1 MRKISLTFLLL
12 LSSYLLLAQN
22 EVDALRYSFLTHGG
36 SARYTGMSGAFG
48 ALGADFSSLSTN
60 PAGIGTFKKSRFM
73 FSPIFILT
81 SVDAN
86 YRDKTTDNE
95 KISFNLNNF
104 GLLLNLKSY
113 DEDDSGWKS
122 VAFGIGYNRL
132 KNFNREVTIRGYND
146 NSSMLDQFMLN
157 SDYVHPED
165 FYYYYMEPEF
175 QAYNTYLTDTI
186 PNAGYLYTHPLLG
199 AYDVDQEKRIKTR
212 GGISEVVFS
221 LGGNYA
227 NKFQIG
233 ASFGIQNIRYIQ
245 KSEYTETSGLSNLIS
260 YTFTENLETKGSG
273 YNFKLGVIY
282 RLNNFARFGLAFHTP
297 TFYKL
302 KDVFSYSMSSSW
314 INSPDPATTDTEFYS
329 DTETFNGDGATE
341 NEYTYELYTPFRVVT
356 SVAFVVARYGII
368 SADYEYVDYSRARL
382 RGEDY
387 NFDTENDVIKSS
399 YFAGHNLR
407 LGTEI
412 RLAPMYLR
420 GGVSYY
426 GSPYS
431 KLFDDK
437 GAIKGYS
444 FGLGLKSENVYV
456 DLAFNHSFYDNDY
469 QLYQYDIELEDV
481 ETARLFLTEDYINF
495 TIGFKF

>member
-1 MRKISLTFLLL
+1 MRKIILIFLLL
-12 LSSYLLLAQN
+12 VPLYLAVGQN

-36 SARYTGMSGAFG
+36 SARYTAMSGAFG

-73 FSPIFILT
+73 FTPIFILS
-81 SVDAN
+81 SVDAD
-86 YRDKTTDNE
+86 YRGQVTNNE
-95 KISFNLNNF
+95 KTSFNLSNL

-132 KNFNREVTIRGYND
+132 KNFNREVTIRGHND

-157 SDYVHPED
+157 SDNVQPED
-165 FYYYYMEPEF
+165 LYNNYMEPEF
-175 QAYNTYLTDTI
+175 QAYDTYLTDTI
-186 PNAGYLYTHPLLG
+186 PNSGYLYIHPWFD
-199 AYDVDQEKRIKTR
+199 AYDLAQEKRIKTR
-212 GGISEVVFS
+212 GGISEMVFS

-227 NKFQIG
+227 DKFQIG
-233 ASFGIQNIRYIQ
+233 ASFGIQNIRYIE
-245 KSEYTETSGLSNLIS
+245 KSEYTETSGSSNLSS
-260 YTFTENLETKGSG
+260 YTFTENLETKGTG

-282 RLNNFARFGLAFHTP
+282 RVNNFARFGLAFHTP

-302 KDVFSYSMSSSW
+302 KDVYSYSISSSW
-314 INSPDPATTDTEFYS
+314 ISSPDPATTNTEFYS
-329 DTETFNGDGATE
+329 DTEALNGEGLTE
-341 NEYTYELYTPFRVVT
+341 NEYTYELYTPWRVVT
-356 SVAFVVARYGII
+356 SAAFVVGRYGII
-368 SADYEYVDYSRARL
+368 SADYEYVNYSKARL

-387 NFDTENDVIKSS
+387 NFDAENDAIKTS
-399 YFAGHNLR
+399 YNAGHNFR

-412 RLAPMYLR
+412 RLAPLYLR

-431 KLFDDK
+431 KSLSDK
-437 GAIKGYS
+437 EAIKGYS
-444 FGLGLKSENVYV
+444 FGIGLKSENVYV
-456 DLAFNHSFYDNDY
+456 DVAFNHSFYNKDY
-469 QLYQYDIELEDV
+469 QLYRYDNVEDAV
-481 ETARLFLTEDYINF
+481 ETARLSLTEDYINF